1 MASNDLSER
10 PDPHYTR
17 TTTQVRPESS
27 GNCPVERGRPS
38 FTAEGAALMR
48 AAHQLLDAVALR
60 LIGADQEAALRA
72 NPQVLDRPE
81 LRPLRVS
88 IAVRSRYAEDSLR
101 EAVRRGV
108 RHT

>member
-1 MASNDLSER
+1 
-10 PDPHYTR
+10 
-17 TTTQVRPESS
+17 
-27 GNCPVERGRPS
+27 
-38 FTAEGAALMR
+38 MR
-48 AAHQLLDAVALR
+48 ATHQLLDHPRILEDAVAVR

-108 RHT
+108 RQYVIPARMGVLFLCCSERRLARCSQPAT